1 MNTSNHIQDHYDTG
15 TALMTAAKASPPI
28 AVSTLSLFGVPVENW
43 VIVATLIYT
52 SLLIVDQVIK
62 IYKEFRTGK

>member
-1 MNTSNHIQDHYDTG
+1 
-15 TALMTAAKASPPI
+15 MTAAKASPPV

-52 SLLIVDQVIK
+52 ALLIVHQVIE
-62 IYKEFRTGK
+62 ICKECKTR

>member
-1 MNTSNHIQDHYDTG
+1 VNTSNHVQDHHDTG
-15 TALMTAAKASPPI
+15 TALMTAAKASLPV

-52 SLLIVDQVIK
+52 ALLIVHQVIT
-62 IYKEFRTGK
+62 ICKEFKTR

>member
-1 MNTSNHIQDHYDTG
+1 
-15 TALMTAAKASPPI
+15 MTAAKASPPV

-52 SLLIVDQVIK
+52 VLLIVHKVIEICK
-62 IYKEFRTGK
+62 ACKTR

>member
-1 MNTSNHIQDHYDTG
+1 
-15 TALMTAAKASPPI
+15 MTAAKASLPV

-52 SLLIVDQVIK
+52 ALLIVHQVIK
-62 IYKEFRTGK
+62 IYKEFKTR

>member
-1 MNTSNHIQDHYDTG
+1 MNTSNHVQDHYDTG
-15 TALMTAAKASPPI
+15 TSLMTAAKASPPV

-52 SLLIVDQVIK
+52 ALLIVHQVIK
-62 IYKEFRTGK
+62 ICKEFKTR